1 MESTKKRLTKNKPV
15 HEVESGLET
24 HTKPVHEVDCGLAK
38 HTKPV
43 EETTNLSI
51 KDTIFNLVNQLT
63 SQIETLQNENIQIT
77 NEHNVHLEELKETHK
92 KEIQDK
98 DSIYQ
103 TLLLAF
109 NELENKSKKDFLD
122 LKNNCKT
129 QVDAE
134 INAFKDVSIL
144 NGYIKEIYQLK
155 NDNNILLKRLES
167 NKKSLELVQKE
178 QREQKEQKLKSLEPL
193 KQEPEVELIVD
204 KVKELQPDVSTFD
217 VVEIDDKEYYLDLDN
232 NIRDKE
238 TLEILGSLTEDGDAI
253 FK

>member
-1 MESTKKRLTKNKPV
+1 MSNFTKVVDELDYESKIEKVN
-15 HEVESGLET
+15 
-24 HTKPVHEVDCGLAK
+24 
-38 HTKPV
+38 
-43 EETTNLSI
+43 TNVSI
-51 KDTIFNLVNQLT
+51 KDTIFNLVNELT
-63 SQIETLQNENIQIT
+63 SQLETLENENIKIK
-77 NEHNVHLEELKETHK
+77 NEHTIQLEQLGESHK
-92 KEIQDK
+92 KEINDK

-103 TLLLAF
+103 TLLSAF
-109 NELENKSKKDFLD
+109 TQLENKYKNIEDTYHLQIEQLESENTKYKKDFLD

-167 NKKSLELVQKE
+167 NKKSLELIQK
-178 QREQKEQKLKSLEPL
+178 EQKEQKIKSLDPVKL
-193 KQEPEVELIVD
+193 EPEVLVEKL
-204 KVKELQPDVSTFD
+204 EEPQLDVSTFD
-217 VVEIDDKEYYLDLDN
+217 IVEIDDKEYYLDLDN